1 MENKPVLDLHE
12 AKLTNLIW
20 VLGDIQY
27 MLMEKNIETMKRKN
41 MGLRHDTRYRF
52 NQMIEAKVKA
62 KLAYERFTRDVM
74 GLSGDQL
81 GQYYEDC
88 NMLRKMIL
96 LTYEKLVGSNENV
109 QKTWEFLNNLKA
121 EPVFDWEEFEDMP

>member
-20 VLGDIQY
+20 TLGDIQY

-41 MGLRHDTRYRF
+41 MGLRHDTKYRF

-62 KLAYERFTRDVM
+62 KQAYERFTRDVM
-74 GLSGDQL
+74 GLSEGQL

-88 NMLRKMIL
+88 NMLRKVIL

-109 QKTWEFLNNLKA
+109 QKTWEFLNNLEA